1 MTDWQ
6 ESQYQDE
13 CVIQQEIVE
22 ALDHA
27 KELGLSD
34 DELQLLA
41 WAAGVRETF
50 NHNLKHTI

>member
-1 MTDWQ
+1 MNDWQ
-6 ESQYQDE
+6 HAQYQDE

-22 ALDHA
+22 ALEHA
-27 KELGLSD
+27 KTRPLKD

-50 NHNLKHTI
+50 NQEAR